1 MRIMMSTAALAILI
15 IAAALE
21 AQDDDVYDS
30 EISGYLES
38 EHQFRPSQ
46 LNLDVPLRSKERFR
60 PSRFHYGFHHP
71 ADCCFSYT
79 AQKIRCKN
87 MRYSYETSS
96 ACFLPAVIFVTKK
109 GQRVCADPRDLTV
122 QICKFNL
129 TQISVPKNLE
139 RLKRTLELGQKLP
152 AT

>member
-60 PSRFHYGFHHP
+60 PSRFHYAGFHHAALHHP

-79 AQKIRCKN
+79 PWFLCNLMIHCF
-87 MRYSYETSS
+87 ETSS
-96 ACFLPAVIFVTKK
+96 ECFRRAVICITAR
-109 GQRVCADPRDLTV
+109 GRAVCADPRDPKVRDCML
-122 QICKFNL
+122 KL
-129 TQISVPKNLE
+129 TQ
-139 RLKRTLELGQKLP
+139 T
-152 AT
+152 